1 MNERMSLER
10 IDEYMKQLKAVTDYD
25 KVCEELEKI
34 RKKFAERGQTLYFSE
49 SFAQSLTLRMDEMQQ
64 ESEDKEERI
73 RQCHAKLDN
82 EHEYIS
88 LLEYSLKMARGESC
102 AESLTLRMDEM
113 QKENEDKEER
123 IRQCHA
129 KLDNE
134 HEYISLLEYSLKMA
148 RQEISSLKKRQEV
161 IGNQSHYTS
170 KKSYRFN
177 DFVSLGIIIDGPKT
191 TLTRKMNAIYY
202 LLLTNG
208 LIRV

>member
-88 LLEYSLKMARGESC
+88 LLEYSLKMAR
-102 AESLTLRMDEM
+102 
-113 QKENEDKEER
+113 
-123 IRQCHA
+123 
-129 KLDNE
+129 
-134 HEYISLLEYSLKMA
+134 
-148 RQEISSLKKRQEV
+148 QEISSLKKRQEV